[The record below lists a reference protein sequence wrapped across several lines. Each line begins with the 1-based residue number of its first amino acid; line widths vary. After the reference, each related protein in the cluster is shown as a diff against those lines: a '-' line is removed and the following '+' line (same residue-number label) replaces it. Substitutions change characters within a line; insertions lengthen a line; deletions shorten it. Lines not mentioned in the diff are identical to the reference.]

1 MNQFIQQLSNLSL
14 GQAILIACSVLLSL
28 FVVAVLKQLFSTKSP
43 SKSSGKLSPVNP
55 VRIDPVL
62 NQTLTK
68 AEKLEDILNEDI
80 ATLKHNLEQE
90 RVEVTEAA
98 KALKALA
105 IEKRIP
111 ETLFQIYSEMKAFPK
126 KSKESQETDMEWHR
140 KVGVSDLKVEPIIG
154 ENGII
159 ITFVLLRHLYR
170 ISAITHTYA
179 RIHFVEL
186 TLSSS
191 EDVKLMVVRV
201 KPEETLGRG
210 VVEKAVME
218 MRKGEW
224 IDDIIACRLLMD
236 KRQTELDLLA
246 GHREVEQLKDKFAF
260 NPLKKRNT

>member
-1 MNQFIQQLSNLSL
+1 
-14 GQAILIACSVLLSL
+14 
-28 FVVAVLKQLFSTKSP
+28 
-43 SKSSGKLSPVNP
+43 
-55 VRIDPVL
+55 
-62 NQTLTK
+62 
-68 AEKLEDILNEDI
+68 
-80 ATLKHNLEQE
+80 
-90 RVEVTEAA
+90 
-98 KALKALA
+98 
-105 IEKRIP
+105 
-111 ETLFQIYSEMKAFPK
+111 
-126 KSKESQETDMEWHR
+126 
-140 KVGVSDLKVEPIIG
+140 
-154 ENGII
+154 
-159 ITFVLLRHLYR
+159 VLLRHLYR

-191 EDVKLMVVRV
+191 EDIKLILVRV